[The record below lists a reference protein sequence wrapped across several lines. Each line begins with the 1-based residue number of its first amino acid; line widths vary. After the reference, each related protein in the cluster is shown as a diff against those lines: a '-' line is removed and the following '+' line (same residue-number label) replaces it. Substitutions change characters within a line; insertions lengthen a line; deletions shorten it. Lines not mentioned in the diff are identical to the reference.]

1 MFIEPDTL
9 TVVADQN
16 HSMYNRMGWL
26 DETFIDS
33 ETGVVISN
41 WVHLNGEEYDLP
53 EYRQLITFEDAIQ
66 GRIGNLL
73 TGGDFHLS
81 VGKDIYE
88 SVLNEQIKVR
98 VRPELTNLDPQQL
111 KTLAE
116 AMFSIFSKS

>member
-16 HSMYNRMGWL
+16 HSMYNRIGWL

-33 ETGVVISN
+33 EAGIVMCN

-88 SVLNEQIKVR
+88 SVLNERIKVR